1 MNAHFKVSFI
11 YASTHTYILTHF
23 LYPFLPPTPPFTPTH
38 PHSLPRRIELIK
50 EAARLYGHQGK
61 QPPSSPAPS
70 SSPSS
75 SSSSSSSS
83 TAASTAAAAAAA
95 LAASTASASF
105 YHRATEEQA
114 ELLEVQSAL
123 EKRTGKNENVFV
135 GLSVSET
142 IYNLIVLA
150 SDTLPP
156 SLTPSLLLAEA
167 GRVAKK
173 FKVPEKRFWHLK
185 INALAASGQFEI
197 LKSFS
202 NEKKS
207 PVGYKPFAQACIK
220 HKQPSGVVEGY
231 IDRVALQ
238 EDRFDLYVEVRLWQ
252 KAAETAFRLKD
263 PLRLRQVQ
271 ANCMMPGLH
280 RSVEELLVK
289 LG

>member
-1 MNAHFKVSFI
+1 M
-11 YASTHTYILTHF
+11 
-23 LYPFLPPTPPFTPTH
+23 
-38 PHSLPRRIELIK
+38 
-50 EAARLYGHQGK
+50 
-61 QPPSSPAPS
+61 
-70 SSPSS
+70 
-75 SSSSSSSS
+75 
-83 TAASTAAAAAAA
+83 
-95 LAASTASASF
+95 ASASF

-167 GRVAKK
+167 GRVAKN

-185 INALAASGQFEI
+185 INALAASGQFEN

-271 ANCMMPGLH
+271 ANCMMPGLQ
-280 RSVEELLVK
+280 RSVEDLLVK